1 MACSPEDPELAPYR
15 SLYGSREATHPGR
28 GPCFIC
34 EGRFLVVEALA
45 AGRAGTLDVVS
56 VLANPKAAR
65 DLRPLLPASTLLLEV
80 DEAFLQDWLGFPFHR
95 GVLCCVASPPPP
107 DEAVILAA
115 RRLLVLPRLD
125 NVDNLGQLLRT
136 AAALGVDAV
145 LAGKGPTLFDRRTV
159 RVSMGAVWR
168 IPVLRLEDPA
178 PLLRRWRQGEQETD
192 RPRQEAPDPGPMD
205 RRRTDPEAGR
215 SEIIGA
221 ALVEGALDARDWHP
235 AERSALVL
243 GPEPHGLEDDWLA
256 ICDRHVVIPMVNS
269 MDSLNVGAAGAI
281 LTARLTG
288 RL

>member
-1 MACSPEDPELAPYR
+1 MACSPDDLDLAPYR
-15 SLYGSREATHPGR
+15 SLYGSREALHPER
-28 GPCFIC
+28 GACFIC

-45 AGRAGTLDVVS
+45 AGRAGQLEVLS
-56 VLANPKAAR
+56 VLATPGAAR
-65 DLRPLLPASTLLLEV
+65 DLAPLLPEGTRLLEAP
-80 DEAFLQDWLGFPFHR
+80 EAFLQDWLGFPFHR
-95 GVLCCVASPPPP
+95 GVLCCVKAPPPP
-107 DEAVILAA
+107 DEAVILEA

-145 LAGKGPTLFDRRTV
+145 LAGKGPSLFDRRTV

-178 PLLRRWRQGEQETD
+178 PLLRRWRQGEGQ
-192 RPRQEAPDPGPMD
+192 G
-205 RRRTDPEAGR
+205 AGR

-281 LTARLTG
+281 LAARLTG
-288 RL
+288 KL